1 MNKIY
6 SPILLILCI
15 LILYLLINSYS
26 ILELKIM
33 GHSLKQNQL
42 KEYFTS
48 LSIDKEKKTLNELK
62 TIKKGTNSPKIIHD
76 IDTSSQ
82 RILLIGD
89 SMLEGLGP
97 RLNDYCEE
105 NNHKLSQ
112 IIWYSSNTMWYGN
125 SDTISYYIKKIK
137 PTYIILVIGSGDVIA
152 DNVLAKRK
160 PYVDEILNQIK
171 GYNYVWV
178 GPPNWRK
185 DSGINELIENS
196 VEDGTF
202 FLSKDLTFERNKD
215 GVHPTRASAAKWM
228 DVIASFIMKKSKY
241 PIILKTP
248 KNKAKKRSTLYL
260 LSPKPPVI

>member
-6 SPILLILCI
+6 SPILLILCV
-15 LILYLLINSYS
+15 LILYLLMISYG
-26 ILELKIM
+26 IFELKIM

-48 LSIDKEKKTLNELK
+48 ISIDKEKKTMNEFK

-171 GYNYVWV
+171 GYKYVWV